1 MNVNPYINPLTGLP
15 YAYPQ
20 TGTPGLPVTQAY
32 GTAPA
37 AQEVRMEIAPVATV
51 EDVDRL
57 YVAAGQS
64 KLAMAQDDSFVAV
77 KTVDLAGRACVT
89 VFDRRPEPPQTPAFV
104 PGEYVR
110 KDEIKELVQAVL
122 AAREGKEQ

>member
-20 TGTPGLPVTQAY
+20 TGTPGLPVPQAY
-32 GTAPA
+32 GTAP

-77 KTVDLAGRACVT
+77 KTVDLAGRASVT
-89 VFDRRPEPPQTPAFV
+89 VFDRRPPAPATPEFN

-110 KDEIKELVQAVL
+110 RDEIKSLVEAAL